1 MGYSGGQPLAAP
13 EFKRPPFVSLT
24 AVLFTRGNS
33 ESGANMTSAKKG
45 LTELETGLTFDDVL
59 LIPRRSSIR
68 SRQDVSVKTRLTRNI
83 NMDLPILAANM
94 DTVCE
99 EEMALALAKL
109 GGVGIIH
116 RFLAVDA
123 QAKMVENVKK
133 EDSSFIVGAAVGTDH
148 DAVIRSKALVASGAD
163 LLVLDIAHGHAE
175 HPINTLKELKQEFP
189 ETDVVVGNVATQAGA
204 EDLCEAGAD
213 AIKVGVGPGGVCTTR
228 LVAGVG
234 VPQLTAIFSA
244 SGIPVPVIADGG
256 IKSSGDIAK
265 AIAAGADSVMIG
277 SMFAGTKESPGD
289 VESSPRGL
297 VKRVRGMASFEAIEA
312 RAHRLGEPVD
322 DEYFEQRVP
331 EGVEGAVPYK
341 GEVSKVIAQLVA
353 GLKSGMSYSDA
364 RSIPEFWEKAEFI
377 KVTPTGLRENQ
388 PHATFNQVWDP
399 AT

>member
-1 MGYSGGQPLAAP
+1 
-13 EFKRPPFVSLT
+13 
-24 AVLFTRGNS
+24 
-33 ESGANMTSAKKG
+33 MTLGKKG
-45 LTELETGLTFDDVL
+45 IERLETGLTFDDVL
-59 LIPRRSSIR
+59 LVPRRSSIR
-68 SRQDVSVKTRLTRNI
+68 SRQDVSLRTRLTRNI
-83 NMDLPILAANM
+83 DIELPIIAANM

-99 EEMALALAKL
+99 EEMALAIAKL

-116 RFLAVDA
+116 RFMPVDA
-123 QAKMVENVKK
+123 QAQMIENVKN
-133 EDSSFIVGAAVGTDH
+133 EESSFVVGAAVGTDH
-148 DAVIRSKALVASGAD
+148 DAIIRSKALVASGVD
-163 LLVLDIAHGHAE
+163 LLVLDIA
-175 HPINTLKELKQEFP
+175 LKELKDTFP
-189 ETDVVVGNVATQAGA
+189 ETDVVVGNIATEAGA

-244 SGIPVPVIADGG
+244 SDVPVPVIADGG

-312 RAHRLGEPVD
+312 RAHRFGEPVD
-322 DEYFEQRVP
+322 DEYFEQRAP
-331 EGVEGAVPYK
+331 EGVEGVVPYK

-353 GLKSGMSYSDA
+353 GLKSGMSYSNA
-364 RSIPEFWEKAEFI
+364 RTIPEFWEKAEFI
-377 KVTPTGLRENQ
+377 KVTPTGLKENQ
-388 PHATFNQVWDP
+388 PHATFDS
-399 AT
+399 